1 MTDAGIGHNFK
12 KVPGLNSHL
21 ERMCEKNTVQ
31 DHHVLSYSFKYC
43 VECRYVG
50 GTYTLMTFCRL
61 EITEGTECEKMSG
74 FVLIKE
80 VVINRSFRRNRFLD
94 DSTKHTGHTDR
105 G

>member
-31 DHHVLSYSFKYC
+31 DHHVLTYSFKYC

-50 GTYTLMTFCRL
+50 GTYTLMTFL
-61 EITEGTECEKMSG
+61 
-74 FVLIKE
+74 
-80 VVINRSFRRNRFLD
+80 SFRNNREN
-94 DSTKHTGHTDR
+94 
-105 G
+105 